1 MILLHGL
8 GSDEQDMAG
17 IAELIDPRIEV
28 ICLRAP
34 QSYGPGYAWF
44 DIQWTPTGIRISED
58 EYWESVGSLAHELL
72 LTARQEKLI
81 LGGFSQG
88 GMMSLGVL
96 TKFPKLADAVVI
108 LSGRGIDSPMPN
120 FEGAVFQGH
129 GVHDEV
135 ISISDARNL
144 NAQLSHFGERYEYH
158 EYAMGHSICDEE
170 LSDLNQWIAKFLN
183 VK

>member
-1 MILLHGL
+1 
-8 GSDEQDMAG
+8 
-17 IAELIDPRIEV
+17 
-28 ICLRAP
+28 
-34 QSYGPGYAWF
+34 
-44 DIQWTPTGIRISED
+44 
-58 EYWESVGSLAHELL
+58 
-72 LTARQEKLI
+72 
-81 LGGFSQG
+81 
-88 GMMSLGVL
+88 
-96 TKFPKLADAVVI
+96 
-108 LSGRGIDSPMPN
+108 MPN